1 MAEMANVG
9 LARSPTL
16 IVATGCDKTKDL
28 RVPGVID
35 IIVDEGGRMYATLTR
50 EMVLCGGYRC
60 LSGCLDH
67 RGKAHVR
74 IDGSAQPFLCGM
86 LANRRSRDFSPRQ
99 DTDYHSGLF
108 LVHGRAGSHDREYPR
123 DGQLA
128 SVFKPTN

>member
-16 IVATGCDKTKDL
+16 IVATGCDKTEDL

-67 RGKAHVR
+67 QGKAHVR

-86 LANRRSRDFSPRQ
+86 LANRRSRDFFATSRHRISLWTVPGAW
-99 DTDYHSGLF
+99 TSGIA
-108 LVHGRAGSHDREYPR
+108 RS
-123 DGQLA
+123 
-128 SVFKPTN
+128 